1 MKKSLAVAA
10 LAALAG
16 GCFSPGPK
24 ISNPGIPE
32 QKELLATPFF
42 PQTDYHCGPAA
53 LATLMGAEGTPTTP
67 ERLADQLFIPELEGS
82 LQIEMLAASRRQG
95 FIPVRLD
102 TTLNSLIETVAIGK
116 PVLVLQNLATP
127 GRPHWH
133 YAVLIGYDAGSNR
146 LVLRSG
152 TEYRKEM
159 RLRAFSR
166 TWNWAGNWAFV
177 LLKPGD
183 RVDTISRENYFQALI
198 DIEQTANQDLSH
210 AAYSG
215 ALLHWP
221 ESEFLWA
228 GLGMANYKMGELSK
242 AEVAFRK
249 LLDFHP
255 DSVAGRNN
263 LASILLE
270 RGCNDLA
277 LKQITIAE
285 DKLAGDERFA
295 DMVEITQQEIAAS
308 ISTSGLSHCAQQNND
323 TADGG

>member
-1 MKKSLAVAA
+1 MKELFAVAA
-10 LAALAG
+10 LAALAS
-16 GCFSPGPK
+16 GCFGPGLK
-24 ISNPGIPE
+24 ISNPEVPE

-53 LATLMGAEGTPTTP
+53 LATLMGAEGTSITP
-67 ERLADQLFIPELEGS
+67 ERLAEKLFIPELEGS
-82 LQIEMLAASRRQG
+82 LQVEMLAASRQQG

-102 TTLNSLIETVAIGK
+102 TTIDTLIDTIATEK

-127 GRPHWH
+127 GKPHWH
-133 YAVLIGYDAGSNR
+133 YAVLIGYDAGNNR

-152 TEYRKEM
+152 TEYRKQM

-177 LLKPGD
+177 LLKPGEM
-183 RVDTISRENYFQALI
+183 VSTISQEHYFQALI
-198 DIEQTANQDLSH
+198 DIEQTANQELSQ

-215 ALLHWP
+215 ALMHWP
-221 ESEFLWA
+221 ESEFIWT
-228 GLGMANYKMGELSK
+228 GIGTINFKMGQLSK
-242 AEVAFRK
+242 AEVAFRT

-277 LKQITIAE
+277 IEQIEIAKE
-285 DKLAGDERFA
+285 QLADDERFT
-295 DMVEITQQEIAAS
+295 DVVESTRQEISAS
-308 ISTSGLSHCAQQNND
+308 IAANGLSRCAQQRND
-323 TADGG
+323 TAHGG